1 MSAWGRAFREN
12 GLALFFLVLMLMAI
26 LGQAIAGYRV
36 EVEELKQHGEA
47 TEGFFTYA
55 LSVTFGS
62 HLLENWQ
69 SEFMQF
75 ATFIAAT
82 VWLVQRGSA
91 EGKGPGDEGM
101 NDGKGPHGFRQRLYA
116 HSLLALFIFLFL
128 LTWLAQSVTSWRE
141 FNEDGLLH
149 DQPAI
154 GWSSYIGSADFW
166 ERTLQN
172 WQSEFLAV
180 ACMAIFSVYLRE
192 RGSPESKRIEVPHES
207 NEPTY

>member
-12 GLALFFLVLMLMAI
+12 GLALFFLVLMLIAI
-26 LGQAIAGYRV
+26 LGQSVAGYRV
-36 EVEELKQHGEA
+36 EVDELKQHGEA
-47 TEGFFTYA
+47 SEGFITYVTSA
-55 LSVTFGS
+55 TFGS

-91 EGKGPGDEGM
+91 EGKAPGDEGL
-101 NDGKGPHGFRQRLYA
+101 NDDQGPRGILQRLYG
-116 HSLLALFIFLFL
+116 HSLLSLFIFLFL
-128 LTWLAQSVTSWRE
+128 LTWLSQSVTSWQE

-149 DQPAI
+149 EQAPIA
-154 GWSSYIGSADFW
+154 WSSYIGSADFW

-192 RGSPESKRIEVPHES
+192 RGSPESKRLEVPHER

>member
-1 MSAWGRAFREN
+1 MSAWGRAIREN
-12 GLALFFLVLMLMAI
+12 GLALFFLVLMLIAI

-36 EVEELKQHGEA
+36 EVEELRQHGEPS
-47 TEGFFTYA
+47 EGFFEYA
-55 LSVTFGS
+55 VSATFGS

-91 EGKGPGDEGM
+91 EGKGPGDEGLG
-101 NDGKGPHGFRQRLYA
+101 NDKDPRGFRQRLYG
-116 HSLLALFIFLFL
+116 HSLLALFTSLFL

-141 FNEDGLLH
+141 FNQDGLLH
-149 DQPAI
+149 DQVAV
-154 GWSSYIGSADFW
+154 GWSSYLGSADFW

-207 NEPTY
+207 NDPTY